1 MAEEKKFSL
10 GSLAGL
16 LLVPFVVC
24 ALLLAAAVGIGW
36 LLHRLLPTVDFGL
49 AILIG
54 LVAIPVT
61 GKICSFLAD
70 LLLGSVSLSETEEDE
85 EPEPE
90 PERVFHYVSSLP
102 PKRRRR
108 RRS

>member
-1 MAEEKKFSL
+1 MR
-10 GSLAGL
+10 GSLIKL

-54 LVAIPVT
+54 LVAMAVT
-61 GKICSFLAD
+61 GRICGFLTD
-70 LLLGSVSLSETEEDE
+70 LLASSVSLSEAEEDE
-85 EPEPE
+85 EPE
-90 PERVFHYVSSLP
+90 RGSYSVSSLP